1 MRIPGWSFAAAVLLA
16 TIWMISCQKAGPSKE
31 GADVRLQGSGASFPF
46 PIYSKWFKVYSEAH
60 QNVEI
65 DYQSTGSGSG
75 VKSFIDKTVDFAAS
89 DKAMTPAE
97 IGRVAAGVQ
106 LLPLT
111 AGTIVLTYNV
121 PGVKEL
127 KLSRE
132 AYVGIFLGTVKKW
145 NDPAI
150 LIPEFSI
157 RIGGATSIDVTKP
170 DIDKA
175 YGIGKLR
182 DTLHLSLKEM
192 VYIGDALFPG

>member
-1 MRIPGWSFAAAVLLA
+1 
-16 TIWMISCQKAGPSKE
+16 
-31 GADVRLQGSGASFPF
+31 
-46 PIYSKWFKVYSEAH
+46 
-60 QNVEI
+60 VEI

-127 KLSRE
+127 KLSRA
-132 AYVGIFLGTVKKW
+132 AYAGIFLG
-145 NDPAI
+145 
-150 LIPEFSI
+150 
-157 RIGGATSIDVTKP
+157 
-170 DIDKA
+170 
-175 YGIGKLR
+175 
-182 DTLHLSLKEM
+182 
-192 VYIGDALFPG
+192 